1 MRRSLIAGGAVALLL
16 TVFAAVRV
24 FAPGDTLDRSRE
36 PYPQPRAAYAH
47 VYGELMR
54 SPLLIGTWMRV
65 YGAQN
70 RVWADG
76 PVWFGVP
83 ASALWAFRRWPA
95 QLVGVVADDHV
106 VVSKWSDGKLVAI
119 DPETG
124 RIMWRADAGV
134 GATSYQGRR
143 TGASTVYEPPGL
155 YLAPVPD
162 GRPVVVS
169 ERADGELT
177 ALSTGTGAVLW
188 HRQFKDRPDCR
199 RMFTGPRVVVVI
211 DRCPVPSTVDVYA
224 AATGQPMAAPPAGPT
239 VWPVGCTV
247 GRQGCT
253 GLAGLGGG
261 WLIGPDGGF
270 TRAPALTDTDGWLAG
285 RLVVHLADGRIVA
298 HDPVTGAPA
307 WSWPASSAAPAGARV
322 VAVESG
328 LVHVVTSD
336 GDLFNIDAATGVEV
350 SGYPAHVLGVHKPW
364 VPGHVYASHGYVAI
378 ERLLPGGRPEQKD
391 SQYYYP
397 FPTVLLTGS

>member
-270 TRAPALTDTDGWLAG
+270 TRAPALTDTDGWLA
-285 RLVVHLADGRIVA
+285 
-298 HDPVTGAPA
+298 
-307 WSWPASSAAPAGARV
+307 
-322 VAVESG
+322 
-328 LVHVVTSD
+328 VVTSD
-336 GDLFNIDAATGVEV
+336 GDLFNIDAANGVEV